1 MQNRVEVGE
10 AGVSLL
16 SRLAEARSMTD
27 DLLRMVAPEALYDRP
42 IPERHRI
49 VFYTGHLEAFDFNLF
64 LGQLDGLRSCHPEFD
79 RLFAYGIDPVGG
91 GLPTDQASDWPAL
104 EDIQEY
110 NARVR
115 KDLDTRLESGLARP
129 APALADGVLV
139 NIAIEHR
146 LMHVETLAYML
157 HQLPFDHKARLA
169 TESAPAAAPI
179 ASRMVEIPAGMV
191 TLGLSRTPDN
201 FGWDNEFE
209 AHQVATPAFRIDE
222 YKVTNGQYLEFVR
235 VGGYEEKSLWSD
247 AAWEWTQSQGIR
259 HPRFWRRHGD
269 EWFYSGMFAEV
280 PLPLDWPVYVSHAEG
295 TAYAR
300 WKGKKLPTEAQFHRA
315 AYGTSEGW
323 EREYPWGNQFP
334 EPSRGNFH
342 FSRWDPAPVSA
353 YPEGRSAFGVGDL
366 VGNGWEWTS
375 SVFTPFP
382 GFEPFAFYPGYS
394 ANFFDGQ
401 HYVIKGGSARTAA
414 PLLRRSFRNW
424 FQAHYPYLYAGFR
437 CVLD

>member
-10 AGVSLL
+10 AGLGLL
-16 SRLAEARSMTD
+16 ERLAEARTMTD
-27 DLLRMVAPEALYDRP
+27 DLFRLVAPEALFDRP

-49 VFYTGHLEAFDFNLF
+49 VFYVGHLEAFDFNLF

-79 RLFAYGIDPVGG
+79 RLFAYGIDPVGD

-110 NARVR
+110 GARVR
-115 KDLDTRLESGLARP
+115 KDLDARLESGSARHE
-129 APALADGVLV
+129 PALADGALL

-146 LMHVETLAYML
+146 LMHVETLAYLL
-157 HQLPFDHKARLA
+157 HQLPFDRKAKLA
-169 TESAPAAAPI
+169 TEPAPAAPPI
-179 ASRMVEIPAGMV
+179 APRMIEIPTGET
-191 TLGLSRTPDN
+191 TLGLARAADN

-209 AHQVATPAFRIDE
+209 AHHVAVPAFRIDE
-222 YKVTNGQYLEFVR
+222 YKVTNGQYLEFIR
-235 VGGYEEKSLWSD
+235 AGGYEEKSLWSD
-247 AAWEWTQSQGIR
+247 AGWEWTQSQGIR
-259 HPRFWRRHGD
+259 HPKFWTPQGEKWSYR
-269 EWFYSGMFAEV
+269 GMFAEA
-280 PLPLDWPVYVSHAEG
+280 PLPLDWPVYVSHAEA

-315 AYGTSEGW
+315 AYGTPEGC

-334 EPSRGNFH
+334 EESRGNFDL
-342 FSRWDPAPVSA
+342 SRWDPAPVGA
-353 YPEGRSAFGVGDL
+353 YPEGRSAFGVGGL

-375 SVFTPFP
+375 SVFAPFS
-382 GFEPFAFYPGYS
+382 GFRPFAFYPGYS

-401 HYVIKGGSARTAA
+401 HHVIKGGSARTAA